1 MGHWPNCLSSA
12 TIPTSS
18 VASITRNFRASRISR
33 IHCYRVS
40 SKPVSRSTLTVRRA
54 LQPIQNRSA
63 ESLARNSFCND
74 KIDIERVELA
84 QVAKQIGGG
93 FAKMLL
99 STQVSNRD
107 EAFVVFNRIP
117 RDQRAAF
124 ICHRRKRFQVIKNAQ
139 RRFRRGV

>member
-12 TIPTSS
+12 IIPTSS
-18 VASITRNFRASRISR
+18 VASITGISRPGPISR
-33 IHCYRVS
+33 IHSSRVS

-93 FAKMLL
+93 FAKMVL
-99 STQVSNRD
+99 STQVSNLD
-107 EAFVVFNRIP
+107 EAFVAFNRSP
-117 RDQRAAF
+117 REQRAAF
-124 ICHRRKRFQVIKNAQ
+124 IFHRRKRFQFFTNAQ
-139 RRFRRGV
+139 RH